1 MTDQI
6 FEYAKK
12 QGWNIGFVLIIL
24 WLNNRLE
31 RIEDKY
37 EDCIERVQMSEVSPY
52 SKDYNYK
59 LTQVAVLPCDLKR
72 KREKDII

>member
-12 QGWNIGFVLIIL
+12 KSVNIGLLLYAL
-24 WLNNRLE
+24 WSFNEINTIKAQLYHC
-31 RIEDKY
+31 Y
-37 EDCIERVQMSEVSPY
+37 ETMQLSEISHS
-52 SKDYNYK
+52 SKDFNYK

-72 KREKDII
+72 KREKDIV